1 MYDIISSDAIQPG
14 QLSNEAFTMDQL
26 DSEHNLD
33 KVAKATKLVKDAL
46 AQYGEPTMSLEEL
59 RRELNK
65 QLKGIS
71 LSDLIVEE
79 RQKGW

>member
-1 MYDIISSDAIQPG
+1 MSK
-14 QLSNEAFTMDQL
+14 L
-26 DSEHNLD
+26 DSKANMS
-33 KVAKATKLVKDAL
+33 KVARATKLVDKAL
-46 AQYGEPTMSLEEL
+46 EQYGEPTMSLAEL
-59 RRELNK
+59 RELLNE